1 MKKVIR
7 LTESDLTRIVKR
19 VIKES
24 FMDERD
30 YDYILGIL
38 ANEGLHPNSEWF
50 DEFEQSRFYDDNMT
64 DDEYAESLH
73 DFIIQGDNEED
84 MGPLSE
90 FTNEELEEIKY
101 KVIRYLQPGFFDEW
115 EAENYLLYNVS
126 GGNKHLY
133 NSLVEWLEQNGVESY
148 HLKKIK

>member
-19 VIKES
+19 IIKES
-24 FMDERD
+24 ED
-30 YDYILGIL
+30 
-38 ANEGLHPNSEWF
+38 
-50 DEFEQSRFYDDNMT
+50 
-64 DDEYAESLH
+64 
-73 DFIIQGDNEED
+73 D

-115 EAENYLLYNVS
+115 EAENYLLYSVS

-133 NSLVEWLEQNGVESY
+133 NSLVGWLEQNGVESY